1 MTCVA
6 PPAPTPPATARAGEK
21 ICTTGDCG
29 RPGRRDRPGPPGLPA
44 GPEHPIATVQSASLF
59 LSLSLSLTR
68 LAVLGSGYR
77 EFCGAGGDR
86 LGLRQTDQ
94 SGSRLLGVRT
104 LSHSLSQSRSHS
116 NNKQLRLSPSDPR
129 AYQGLAVICCDW

>member
-1 MTCVA
+1 MHNWGLWETRLETDPVR
-6 PPAPTPPATARAGEK
+6 RAY
-21 ICTTGDCG
+21 
-29 RPGRRDRPGPPGLPA
+29 RPGRITR
-44 GPEHPIATVQSASLF
+44 EHPIATVQSASLF
-59 LSLSLSLTR
+59 LSESLSLSR

-104 LSHSLSQSRSHS
+104 LSHSLSQSRCHS

-129 AYQGLAVICCDW
+129 GYQGLAVICCDW

>member
-1 MTCVA
+1 MHNWGLWETRLETDPVR
-6 PPAPTPPATARAGEK
+6 RAY
-21 ICTTGDCG
+21 
-29 RPGRRDRPGPPGLPA
+29 RPGRITR
-44 GPEHPIATVQSASLF
+44 EHPIATVQSASLF
-59 LSLSLSLTR
+59 LSVSLSLSR

-104 LSHSLSQSRSHS
+104 LSQSQQQQ
-116 NNKQLRLSPSDPR
+116 QLRLSPSDPGGGHG
-129 AYQGLAVICCDW
+129 YQGLAVICCDW